1 MSRRVKSFGGQKVTL
16 PIKDKRELDRF
27 MLHLLKQKEEAKSEI
42 KRSQSDRNW
51 MMCLIGFNT
60 AFRAEDLLQLRVD
73 DVMNGYVSIKENKT
87 GKMQNFRMNGE
98 LHRDILSYIER
109 HKLNRYDYMFIGQKK
124 LVDGK
129 AYYRPITRQQGL
141 LIIKSVADAV
151 MIPYRLGLHSLR
163 KTFAYQ
169 YLAKGGNLETLRKML
184 NHSNP
189 MDTIKYSMWDRD
201 DAEND
206 RFKVYLG
213 GVHKG
218 KKTRN

>member
-1 MSRRVKSFGGQKVTL
+1 MPRRVKSFTGQKVTL
-16 PIKDKRELDRF
+16 PIKDKRELDRLMF
-27 MLHLLKQKEEAKSEI
+27 HLLQQKESSKTGI
-42 KRSQSDRNW
+42 KQYQADRNW
-51 MMCLIGFNT
+51 MMFLIGFNT

-98 LHRDILSYIER
+98 LHRDILAYIER
-109 HKLNRYDYMFIGQKK
+109 HLLSRYDYMFIGQMKT
-124 LVDGK
+124 VDGK
-129 AYYRPITRQQGL
+129 IYYRPITRQQGL
-141 LIIKSVADAV
+141 KIVKQASNAV
-151 MIPYRLGLHSLR
+151 KIPYRLGLHSLR

-213 GVHKG
+213 GVHKA
-218 KKTRN
+218 KKT